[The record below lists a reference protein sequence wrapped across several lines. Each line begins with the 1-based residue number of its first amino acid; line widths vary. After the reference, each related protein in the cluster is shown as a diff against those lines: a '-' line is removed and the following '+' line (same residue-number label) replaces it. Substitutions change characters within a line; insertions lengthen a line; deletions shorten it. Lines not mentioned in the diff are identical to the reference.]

1 MYLIKHVFY
10 YFFVFVCFIRRSLG
24 YFYTNC
30 SFYRY
35 TILFAALAVSVS
47 LANSI
52 PVANQEP
59 SPAASNVV
67 VQKKIVFKPQ
77 NVVGLVSEANFDAQQ
92 QSHDVAGFIDSGLS
106 GLYHLIS
113 GPKKFVGLVASYV
126 FGSLKSMDA
135 KKIFKIVLLGALVTV
150 LGAVAAVAVAG
161 LVSVVAGICA
171 VLPYVRF
178 FFGGNFAELS
188 DANVDTLSQFVLGAF
203 DKYDNIHQHTA

>member
-1 MYLIKHVFY
+1 M
-10 YFFVFVCFIRRSLG
+10 
-24 YFYTNC
+24 
-30 SFYRY
+30 
-35 TILFAALAVSVS
+35 FAALAVSVS

-52 PVANQEP
+52 PVASQEP

-67 VQKKIVFKPQ
+67 VQKKIVFQKPQ
-77 NVVGLVSEANFDAQQ
+77 NVVVPKSETNFDAQQ
-92 QSHDVAGFIDSGLS
+92 QSYDVAGFIDSGLS
-106 GLYHLIS
+106 GLYHLIN
-113 GPKKFVGLVASYV
+113 GPKKLVVLVASYV
-126 FGSLKSMDA
+126 FGSLKTMDA

-150 LGAVAAVAVAG
+150 LGSVAAVAVAG

-203 DKYDNIHQHTA
+203 DKYDNIHQHIA